1 MTQPHDFT
9 VLPTALVRL
18 ETVLQARRDGAFLRL
33 SVHGGGC
40 AGFKYVLDF
49 DTQDRADVVVL
60 APGVVSDA
68 ISLPFL
74 NGSALDYVQELAG
87 DRFAV
92 VNPKAKSSC
101 GCGVS
106 FSL

>member
-9 VLPTALVRL
+9 VLPAALRRL
-18 ETVLQARRDGAFLRL
+18 ESVLRARDDGAFLRL
-33 SVHGGGC
+33 TVHGGGC

-49 DTQDRADVVVL
+49 DTQRRADDIEL
-60 APGVVSDA
+60 AAGVVSDA
-68 ISLPFL
+68 VSLPFL
-74 NGSALDYVQELAG
+74 NESALDYVTELAG
-87 DRFAV
+87 DRFAI